1 MADQYIQQGNEAVAS
16 QTGDTGSPANN
27 SFGFMDGS
35 SFNASGSQIAP
46 PTNRNIPVGQ
56 VGSTKAIDLPQ
67 PESIDLSSGVV
78 ESAKTGSKSITDY
91 LKELSAPETAAG
103 QTQSKLLADLQSL
116 IPQTGGKAQAQLD
129 AEQAQGIPTLKADL
143 ASLNSQIL
151 SKVAEFDKISNEI
164 EKNSNF
170 KGSFSAKANE
180 LKRTYAAETGLLQAR
195 ALGLQG
201 QVQAAQ
207 ETVNRAIDLKYSAI
221 EEKLN
226 IYEAQLRALEPILN
240 KEEKDLATA
249 RQLKIDD
256 DKQRV
261 AEEKAKAKE
270 NAGLAFSADI
280 RTEFV
285 NKNGEFFN
293 ARTGETY
300 NDPAAFFK
308 AAGVSSFED
317 AYKRGLITD
326 LTASKLS
333 DIDFANQ
340 ARTKYI
346 DANIKM
352 TDTPEQ
358 VAAKVRGSSIWR
370 KETYI
375 APTGG
380 SGPGTL
386 AGSPIVDASTDAA
399 VKQLIASKPGDGQYG
414 AAYEAVKAQFGEAVA
429 KKYDRVYQT
438 VFNEGG
444 TVDAGFNNAKLG
456 SAASG
461 NPAVDSALSVI
472 LGSDKFT
479 KDQKASITQAVQTG
493 QDPFS
498 VIKNQAK
505 NIMGQTNATT
515 LDKYESAKQ
524 QLAAIQSSLQQYY
537 DNGGK
542 TNVFSGNYEKA
553 INKLGEVKD
562 AKLVNIATQIQS
574 ALQVYRNAVSGTAYS
589 VQEGSDI
596 AAIFPG
602 INKSQG
608 LNDAIISGRL
618 KAFDDS
624 IDGAYRNTLGG
635 AYDQLKGGAN
645 MFDEAAYQE
654 YLKIVGK

>member
-16 QTGDTGSPANN
+16 QTGDTGANN

-151 SKVAEFDKISNEI
+151 SKVAEFDKITNEI

-380 SGPGTL
+380 SGGGGKGGTTFITPEGNTISVSPEAAAVLNGTL
-386 AGSPIVDASTDAA
+386 RIEDLTPTVRGKIAAELTAAGYQSGPKLSTGQQED
-399 VKQLIASKPGDGQYG
+399 IASMDTVSQLLSKIVSYNSDGKLEGVGFGTGSIG
-414 AAYEAVKAQFGEAVA
+414 AAMTKVFGSGSEEAQDVRALIGNVKGTIA
-429 KKYDRVYQT
+429 KLR
-438 VFNEGG
+438 GG
-444 TVDAGFNNAKLG
+444 TSFTANEQKLLESYVPSINENAK
-456 SAASG
+456 
-461 NPAVDSALSVI
+461 SV
-472 LGSDKFT
+472 LNK
-479 KDQKASITQAVQTG
+479 
-493 QDPFS
+493 
-498 VIKNQAK
+498 AK
-505 NIMGQTNATT
+505 N
-515 LDKYESAKQ
+515 
-524 QLAAIQSSLQQYY
+524 LQE
-537 DNGGK
+537 
-542 TNVFSGNYEKA
+542 F
-553 INKLGEVKD
+553 
-562 AKLVNIATQIQS
+562 IATKKADTLSS
-574 ALQVYRNAVSGTAYS
+574 ASSRGVPANSSGVTVMSGPEGTFEVPNDQVELFKKNGY
-589 VQEGSDI
+589 
-596 AAIFPG
+596 
-602 INKSQG
+602 K
-608 LNDAIISGRL
+608 
-618 KAFDDS
+618 
-624 IDGAYRNTLGG
+624 
-635 AYDQLKGGAN
+635 
-645 MFDEAAYQE
+645 
-654 YLKIVGK
+654 